1 MVRAKSTRP
10 APVKK
15 KAVAKPVRRTTQ
27 RKAKKKP
34 QREMPSWLR
43 YVIAGII
50 AFLFLAAFFYFFI
63 RPYSYRWKPCYGFK
77 AYGVCMPSGFHV
89 HGIDVSHYQ
98 GNIDWKMLTQTR
110 QGKFPIHFVFMKASE
125 GGDYGDKAPIL
136 IRRKHMGLSVGLI
149 IFTIRRQILSVRP
162 IFLSIPSSWI
172 QVIFLLCSILRRG
185 ERMRISS
192 VVTLNCGLTK

>member
-77 AYGVCMPSGFHV
+77 AYGVCT
-89 HGIDVSHYQ
+89 VSYTH
-98 GNIDWKMLTQTR
+98 LTL
-110 QGKFPIHFVFMKASE
+110 P
-125 GGDYGDKAPIL
+125 
-136 IRRKHMGLSVGLI
+136 
-149 IFTIRRQILSVRP
+149 TIA
-162 IFLSIPSSWI
+162 
-172 QVIFLLCSILRRG
+172 
-185 ERMRISS
+185 
-192 VVTLNCGLTK
+192 

>member
-50 AFLFLAAFFYFFI
+50 AFLFLASLSVLTLTVGSLAMALKHTVY
-63 RPYSYRWKPCYGFK
+63 
-77 AYGVCMPSGFHV
+77 VCPQVFMC
-89 HGIDVSHYQ
+89 
-98 GNIDWKMLTQTR
+98 MALM
-110 QGKFPIHFVFMKASE
+110 FPIIKE
-125 GGDYGDKAPIL
+125 
-136 IRRKHMGLSVGLI
+136 
-149 IFTIRRQILSVRP
+149 T
-162 IFLSIPSSWI
+162 
-172 QVIFLLCSILRRG
+172 
-185 ERMRISS
+185 
-192 VVTLNCGLTK
+192 

>member
-63 RPYSYRWKPCYGFK
+63 RPTLTVGSLAMALKHTVY
-77 AYGVCMPSGFHV
+77 VCPQVFMC
-89 HGIDVSHYQ
+89 
-98 GNIDWKMLTQTR
+98 MALM
-110 QGKFPIHFVFMKASE
+110 FPIIKE
-125 GGDYGDKAPIL
+125 
-136 IRRKHMGLSVGLI
+136 
-149 IFTIRRQILSVRP
+149 T
-162 IFLSIPSSWI
+162 
-172 QVIFLLCSILRRG
+172 
-185 ERMRISS
+185 
-192 VVTLNCGLTK
+192 

>member
-63 RPYSYRWKPCYGFK
+63 RPYSYRWNLAMVLKHT
-77 AYGVCMPSGFHV
+77 AYVCPQVFMC
-89 HGIDVSHYQ
+89 
-98 GNIDWKMLTQTR
+98 MALM
-110 QGKFPIHFVFMKASE
+110 FPIIKE
-125 GGDYGDKAPIL
+125 
-136 IRRKHMGLSVGLI
+136 
-149 IFTIRRQILSVRP
+149 T
-162 IFLSIPSSWI
+162 
-172 QVIFLLCSILRRG
+172 
-185 ERMRISS
+185 
-192 VVTLNCGLTK
+192 